1 MQRESLS
8 QTDMDWNFSLFI
20 CQVGRCVWYPLHQ
33 SDLDINEEG
42 KAGLVV
48 INFGSFPPPL
58 PWLQNKTLENFAA
71 FVTFIVLFWKSYN
84 NCVKIA
90 VKTKIKWAS

>member
-1 MQRESLS
+1 MQRKSLS

-20 CQVGRCVWYPLHQ
+20 CQVGRCVWCPIHQ

-48 INFGSFPPPL
+48 INFGSLPL
-58 PWLQNKTLENFAA
+58 PSPDYKTIKTLVNFAE
-71 FVTFIVLFWKSYN
+71 FDNFLFSFEKLQ
-84 NCVKIA
+84 
-90 VKTKIKWAS
+90 